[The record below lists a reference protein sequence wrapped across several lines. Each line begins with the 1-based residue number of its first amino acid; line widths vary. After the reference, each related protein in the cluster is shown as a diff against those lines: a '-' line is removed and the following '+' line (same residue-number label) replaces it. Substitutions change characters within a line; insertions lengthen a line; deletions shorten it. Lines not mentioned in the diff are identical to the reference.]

1 MKLKKETVRPL
12 ETVTETKLLRGLAP
26 LQANQ
31 VRLRGVGRAREV
43 PQVSLM
49 HTFAGE
55 IGVTGVLHLPGQVR

>member
-1 MKLKKETVRPL
+1 MKLKKETVRDQ
-12 ETVTETKLLRGLAP
+12 TVKGLSP

-49 HTFAGE
+49 HTFAGT
-55 IGVTGVLHLPGQVR
+55 IGVTGVLHFPGQMR

>member
-1 MKLKKETVRPL
+1 MKLKKETVRERKL
-12 ETVTETKLLRGLAP
+12 LDETVRGLAP

-49 HTFAGE
+49 HTFAGA
-55 IGVTGVLHLPGQVR
+55 IGVTGVLHFPGQVR